1 MGRKAMDIKMNGK
14 FYAVGV
20 GPGDF
25 EYMTLKAKR
34 VLETADVI
42 AVPIKARGE
51 KSTAFEIAKK
61 AVNLS
66 EKTILEL
73 EFPMSRDRNARIKSR
88 QTAAEKIAAVL
99 DGGKTAAMVTLGDAS
114 LYSTCS
120 YVSERLIKAG
130 YETETIAGVPSF
142 CAAAACAKISLCSEA
157 ESFAVIPA
165 VTDIGELESILR
177 TFNNVVIMKAGKS
190 VIKICDCLDKL
201 GLTQNAVVTSGV
213 GMENETVEP
222 LKRNSEYGYFTTII
236 VKKR

>member
-1 MGRKAMDIKMNGK
+1 MSGK

-42 AVPIKARGE
+42 AVPVKARGE
-51 KSTAFEIAKK
+51 KSTALEIAKK
-61 AVNLS
+61 AVDLS

-73 EFPMSRDRNARIKSR
+73 EFPMSRGRDTRLKSR
-88 QTAAEKIAAVL
+88 QTAAEKVAAVL
-99 DGGKTAAMVTLGDAS
+99 DESKTVAMVTLGDAS

-130 YETETIAGVPSF
+130 YETETVAGVPSF
-142 CAAAACAKISLCSEA
+142 CASAACAGISLCSET
-157 ESFAVIPA
+157 ESLAIVPA
-165 VTDIGELESILR
+165 VTDIGELESILN
-177 TFNNVVIMKAGKS
+177 TFSNVVIMKAGKS
-190 VIKICDCLDKL
+190 IDKIYDCLDRL

-213 GMENETVEP
+213 GMENEIIEP
-222 LKRNSEYGYFTTII
+222 LKRNGEYGYFTTII